1 MPSASLDPRFRL
13 ANERTL
19 LSWMRVALALV
30 AAGTTAGTVV
40 DIDPRW
46 LHAGV
51 AIGPIAARPGR
62 GAARLHALAARS
74 RTSMRTG
81 VELPPD
87 RELRLVAIAVAL
99 IAVRRRRRRRSSASS
114 TAEAISYPGGRR
126 ERLEQRRV
134 HAIER
139 RARCPRPWR

>member
-1 MPSASLDPRFRL
+1 VSVPPDPRFRL

-40 DIDPRW
+40 DIKPVW

-51 AIGPIAARPGR
+51 AIVPIALG
-62 GAARLHALAARS
+62 LASAWLGYTRWQ
-74 RTSMRTG
+74 RVEDAMRTG

-99 IAVRRRRRRRSSASS
+99 IAMIA
-114 TAEAISYPGGRR
+114 GGAAVVGVFYR
-126 ERLEQRRV
+126 
-134 HAIER
+134 
-139 RARCPRPWR
+139 

>member
-1 MPSASLDPRFRL
+1 VPEPPDPRFRL

-40 DIDPRW
+40 DIKPVW

-51 AIGPIAARPGR
+51 AIVPIALG
-62 GAARLHALAARS
+62 LAAAVIGFKRWQ
-74 RTSMRTG
+74 RVDDSMRTG

-87 RELRLVAIAVAL
+87 RELRVVAVAVAL
-99 IAVRRRRRRRSSASS
+99 IAVIA
-114 TAEAISYPGGRR
+114 GGAALVGVFSR
-126 ERLEQRRV
+126 
-134 HAIER
+134 
-139 RARCPRPWR
+139 